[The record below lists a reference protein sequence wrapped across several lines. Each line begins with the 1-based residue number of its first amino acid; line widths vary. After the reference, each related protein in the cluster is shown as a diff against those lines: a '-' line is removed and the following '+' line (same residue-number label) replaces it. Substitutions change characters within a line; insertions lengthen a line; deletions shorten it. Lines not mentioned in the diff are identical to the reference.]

1 RSIVAK
7 RCGVRFNP
15 PSIVLL
21 YVNTETKK
29 LRKRVIP
36 IRNFTTFSDCG
47 KAAEQLKEHTR
58 HGDYLEGVSQ
68 SQLEKLHVILQDHLN
83 GFSLKHSL
91 ASFHLDPNED
101 LNKLDDKEL
110 ARKKGQMDREFER
123 NRKHKDDPGF
133 VYDLEVDFEKT
144 PQENCSWDE
153 SDDGF

>member
-1 RSIVAK
+1 MRFEAK

-15 PSIVLL
+15 PSIVLV

-36 IRNFTTFSDCG
+36 IRNFTKLSDCCM
-47 KAAEQLKEHTR
+47 AAEQLKEHPR
-58 HGDYLEGVSQ
+58 HRDYLDAVSLG
-68 SQLEKLHVILQDHLN
+68 QLEKLHILLQDHLR
-83 GFSLKHSL
+83 GLSLKHSL
-91 ASFHLDPNED
+91 STFHLDPDED

-110 ARKKGQMDREFER
+110 ARKKAQMDREFER

-133 VYDLEVDFEKT
+133 VYDLEVDFEKA
-144 PQENCSWDE
+144 PQEDCSWDE